1 MITLR
6 SRMRT
11 LSSQSLVYGLSGA
24 LTKVVGLIIVPILL
38 HIFTPADYAVIDLV
52 TGFTSIIGAILIL
65 GSDSAVAFYFY
76 RQKDEESKRAL
87 ISTWLYFQFALN
99 TLAGLCLFLLSGPLG
114 QVVLGPDPHDKI
126 YFQLVAA
133 VFPLSSSFGYGLEI
147 LRLQL
152 RPRRYLLVSAVNI
165 LTGFILTLVVV
176 VAMHGG
182 LTGVYVSSAL
192 TNVVAFIAAMW
203 AVRGRLSRRFSPRML
218 RAILAYGVPLVPISA
233 ASWAIGQSSRF
244 FIKAHTGLPDAGL
257 FSAGSKVAQLMLLA
271 VTAFSLAWGP
281 FAFSISE
288 EPDARRTY
296 ARVLTYYVAVMGWFA
311 LVLSLFA
318 PLILE
323 VGRPAYA
330 RAYQVVPFLTM
341 SYLITGAYYIVAVG
355 TSLSKKTIH
364 LTWPTVA
371 GGAVTVAV
379 NVFVVPLPYFSLVGG
394 ALAILCGNAILV
406 WLVYWVSQR
415 LYPIPFELKRV
426 FPSVAILAMLVILG
440 QVSHGFVKA
449 TSPSGLLIEAAL
461 MVAYPVLL
469 LSCGV
474 IQPYEVGIVTRA
486 LRVRARRK

>member
-1 MITLR
+1 MMTLR

-24 LTKVVGLIIVPILL
+24 LTKVIGLVIVPILL
-38 HIFTPADYAVIDLV
+38 RIFTPADYAVIDLV
-52 TGFTSIIGAILIL
+52 TAFTSIIGAILIL

-76 RQKDEESKRAL
+76 RQKDEESKRTL
-87 ISTWLYFQFALN
+87 VSTWMYFQFVLN
-99 TLAGLCLFLLSGPLG
+99 TIAGLCLFLLSGPLA
-114 QVVLGPDPHDKI
+114 QVILGNDPHDKT
-126 YFQLVAA
+126 YFQLIAA
-133 VFPLSSSFGYGLEI
+133 VFPLSSSFGYALEI

-165 LTGFILTLVVV
+165 LTGFVLTLIVV
-176 VAMHGG
+176 VAMRKG

-192 TNVVAFIAAMW
+192 TNVVAFAAAMW
-203 AVRGRLSRRFSPRML
+203 AVRGRLAWRFSPRLL

-233 ASWAIGQSSRF
+233 ASWAIGQSNRF
-244 FIKAHTGLPDAGL
+244 FIKAHTGMADVGL
-257 FSAGSKVAQLMLLA
+257 YSAGNKVAQLMLLA

-311 LVLSLFA
+311 LILSLFA
-318 PLILE
+318 PLVLE
-323 VGRPAYA
+323 VARPAYV

-341 SYLITGAYYIVAVG
+341 SYLITGAYYVVAVG

-379 NVFVVPLPYFSLVGG
+379 NALIVPLPYFSLVGG
-394 ALAILCGNAILV
+394 ALATLCGNAVLV
-406 WLVYWVSQR
+406 WLVYLVSQR

-426 FPSVAILAMLVILG
+426 FPSVAILAILVIVG
-440 QVSHGFVKA
+440 QISHGFVKA
-449 TSPSGLLIEAAL
+449 TAPSGLFIEAVL
-461 MVAYPVLL
+461 MASYPILL
-469 LSCGV
+469 VTCGV
-474 IQPYEVGIVTRA
+474 IQRYEVAIVTRA
-486 LRVRARRK
+486 LRARTRRR